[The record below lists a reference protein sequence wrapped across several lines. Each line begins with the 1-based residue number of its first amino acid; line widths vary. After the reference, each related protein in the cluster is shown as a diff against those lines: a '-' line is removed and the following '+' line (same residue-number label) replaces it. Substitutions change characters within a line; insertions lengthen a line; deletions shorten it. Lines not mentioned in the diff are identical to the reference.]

1 MRRAPLLLAIA
12 TLALGLL
19 AWPRHLV
26 SHVAV
31 NPDFVHFESSH
42 VHPAAMTPDG
52 TRLLVV
58 NTPDA
63 RLSVF
68 DVTGASPVRIAEVP
82 VGLEPVSVAA
92 RTNGEAWVVNN
103 LSDDVSI
110 VDLTTLH
117 TRATLRV
124 GDEPSDVVFAGT
136 ANKAYVS
143 VSQEDAVKVY
153 DPANLAAAPV
163 VIPIAGRMP
172 RALTRNLDGSEV
184 IVDVFDSSAQSTTLS
199 AAEAGDSLP
208 PPNPPLAPGLPP
220 SPKTGLMLKK
230 NNQHWTDS
238 AGHLWDS
245 KIPYQ
250 VPLNEVVYLNAT
262 TNTLKATRSD
272 IASIMMGA
280 ATNPVSGAL
289 AVTGTYAELEIRLEP
304 NVRGHMTE
312 QRLAIIPAFN
322 QARTLIGLDPQVN
335 EADSALGMP
344 TGVCWSADG
353 QRVFVTSLATNK
365 LGVVNPAGAGTIVAR
380 VPTVAGPTGV
390 IADPTRPRLYVV
402 GRFHNQLQTLSTASL
417 ASVAVTAIGFDPTPD
432 AIVNGRKFFYGGF
445 TSGHG
450 EQACASCHLFG
461 DFDNFAWELGNPQ
474 GAMAPPPP
482 GMLDPNLSGFH
493 PMKGP
498 MVTQSLRGLTN
509 TGVLH
514 WRGDRADLTAFNGA
528 FVSLMGRAT
537 QLPDSE
543 MVAFSDFVMP
553 LAYPPNPYQNLDRT
567 FPDAPVG
574 QPSAER
580 GRQFF
585 MNTAVDGP
593 LRCVDC
599 HALPT
604 GTNGQVIDKAA
615 LLAPQDMKVP
625 QLRNLYKKT
634 GFKDTIGVVNKRGF
648 GYTHDGSVD
657 NLFDFLQFP
666 GFNFGTNPDAKRRD
680 LERFLLSFD
689 TGMAPAVG
697 CQLTFNGANNAD
709 PTLSARMDTLESQA
723 ALGNCDLIAKG
734 RIGTTPRGWRFQNG
748 AWRSDLSSEAPIS
761 RAQMIA
767 LAASGHELT
776 VTGVPSGSGTRCA
789 LDRDRDG
796 FMDADELAAGT
807 DPADPSS
814 HPVTAV
820 TPTGGAAPLG
830 LRAIY
835 PNPFRAAATVDFTLA
850 HGGPASLT
858 VFDMQGRRVRGLLR
872 GVPLAAGPHTI
883 EWDGRT
889 DEGRTVAAGAYFV
902 RLEAAGQ
909 DWRQR
914 IVRVR

>member
-1 MRRAPLLLAIA
+1 MRRPAAARSLRFMDAESARGEAHRLPWTPIRSGKPPSSPRLDEAATVGVIMRRAPLLLAIT

-68 DVTGASPVRIAEVP
+68 DVTGASPVRIAEIP

-312 QRLAIIPAFN
+312 QRLAVIP
-322 QARTLIGLDPQVN
+322 
-335 EADSALGMP
+335 
-344 TGVCWSADG
+344 
-353 QRVFVTSLATNK
+353 
-365 LGVVNPAGAGTIVAR
+365 
-380 VPTVAGPTGV
+380 
-390 IADPTRPRLYVV
+390 
-402 GRFHNQLQTLSTASL
+402 
-417 ASVAVTAIGFDPTPD
+417 
-432 AIVNGRKFFYGGF
+432 
-445 TSGHG
+445 
-450 EQACASCHLFG
+450 
-461 DFDNFAWELGNPQ
+461 
-474 GAMAPPPP
+474 
-482 GMLDPNLSGFH
+482 
-493 PMKGP
+493 
-498 MVTQSLRGLTN
+498 
-509 TGVLH
+509 
-514 WRGDRADLTAFNGA
+514 
-528 FVSLMGRAT
+528 
-537 QLPDSE
+537 
-543 MVAFSDFVMP
+543 
-553 LAYPPNPYQNLDRT
+553 
-567 FPDAPVG
+567 
-574 QPSAER
+574 
-580 GRQFF
+580 
-585 MNTAVDGP
+585 
-593 LRCVDC
+593 
-599 HALPT
+599 
-604 GTNGQVIDKAA
+604 
-615 LLAPQDMKVP
+615 
-625 QLRNLYKKT
+625 
-634 GFKDTIGVVNKRGF
+634 
-648 GYTHDGSVD
+648 
-657 NLFDFLQFP
+657 
-666 GFNFGTNPDAKRRD
+666 
-680 LERFLLSFD
+680 
-689 TGMAPAVG
+689 
-697 CQLTFNGANNAD
+697 
-709 PTLSARMDTLESQA
+709 
-723 ALGNCDLIAKG
+723 
-734 RIGTTPRGWRFQNG
+734 
-748 AWRSDLSSEAPIS
+748 
-761 RAQMIA
+761 
-767 LAASGHELT
+767 
-776 VTGVPSGSGTRCA
+776 
-789 LDRDRDG
+789 
-796 FMDADELAAGT
+796 
-807 DPADPSS
+807 
-814 HPVTAV
+814 
-820 TPTGGAAPLG
+820 
-830 LRAIY
+830 
-835 PNPFRAAATVDFTLA
+835 
-850 HGGPASLT
+850 
-858 VFDMQGRRVRGLLR
+858 
-872 GVPLAAGPHTI
+872 
-883 EWDGRT
+883 
-889 DEGRTVAAGAYFV
+889 
-902 RLEAAGQ
+902 
-909 DWRQR
+909 
-914 IVRVR
+914 